1 MLTQL
6 VWIGAG
12 GAGVVGPAGVS
23 LVGTSMV
30 TGGVTVIGAGA
41 AGVGEDGEPLHQAD
55 RIAAPRSRGK
65 ASVLSV
71 GCHINAVL

>member
-1 MLTQL
+1 MLIQL

-12 GAGVVGPAGVS
+12 VKGVVGLTGVS

-30 TGGVTVIGAGA
+30 TGGVAVIGAGA
-41 AGVGEDGEPLHQAD
+41 AGVGEDGDPLQKAD
-55 RIAAPRSRGK
+55 TLAAARSRGK